1 MKLVRVDAGSEHF
14 RDLWELYESA
24 FPPDE
29 RRDPER
35 QNALFKRP
43 EYAMLAALD
52 EKNVLVGLL
61 SLWEFEGF
69 VFLEHLAVGGHL
81 RGRGV
86 GTEIISTYMS
96 SCRKN
101 VVLEV
106 ERPETEIQKKRIAF
120 FERLGFK
127 RNTHGYIQPSYG
139 PGKKPVHM
147 LLMSYPG
154 TISEKEFPMLRKDIH
169 AVVYGMKEPLI

>member
-29 RRDPER
+29 RRDAER
-35 QNALFKRP
+35 QRATFKRP

-52 EKNVLVGLL
+52 EKNALVGLL
-61 SLWEFEGF
+61 SVWEFEGF
-69 VFLEHLAVGGHL
+69 VFMEHMAVKEPL
-81 RGRGV
+81 RGKGL
-86 GTEIISTYMS
+86 GTEIINAYMS
-96 SCRKN
+96 TCRKN

-106 ERPETEIQKKRIAF
+106 ELPGTDVQKRRIVF
-120 FERLGFK
+120 YERLGFK
-127 RNTHGYIQPSYG
+127 RNSHGYIQPSYG
-139 PGKKPVHM
+139 PGKKPVPM

-154 TISEKEFPMLRKDIH
+154 TIREKEFPLLRRDIH
-169 AVVYGMKEPLI
+169 MVVYGLKEPLI

>member
-14 RDLWELYESA
+14 RGVWGLYESA

-29 RRDPER
+29 RRGLGR

-52 EKNVLVGLL
+52 EKNGLVGLL
-61 SLWEFEGF
+61 SVWEFQGF
-69 VFLEHLAVGGHL
+69 VFMEHLAVQGHM
-81 RGRGV
+81 RGKGF
-86 GTEIISTYMS
+86 GTEIINAYMS
-96 SCRKN
+96 NCRKS

-106 ERPETEIQKKRIAF
+106 ERPVTDLQKRRIAF

-127 RNTHGYIQPSYG
+127 LNQHDYIQPPYG
-139 PGKKPVHM
+139 PGKNPVPM
-147 LLMSYPG
+147 RLMSYPG
-154 TISEKEFPMLRKDIH
+154 TISEKEFPLLRKDIH
-169 AVVYGMKEPLI
+169 LVVYGLKEPLE